1 MKNLMIAF
9 AAILLATPAL
19 AEPRDVPETVNNHT
33 ASAHVGIVQSES
45 TSTATA
51 NGGSAT
57 ATGGAGGAGG
67 NATGGTAVNGG
78 NSNSINIEGD
88 EAAASSA
95 YAGSQFAAT
104 ICSGGAAFGIGAQTV
119 GAGISFSF
127 RGADR
132 FCQIREVAGDRA
144 AIGYLASKDRHA
156 RKAFEMAGIL
166 VPADKPAAATV
177 SSKSKRTAAV
187 SAEYDRCE
195 LVGKKLNF
203 RPAAGADRDAAL
215 AQCAKDAGVKL
226 R

>member
-1 MKNLMIAF
+1 MKRFIITTALIAL
-9 AAILLATPAL
+9 AAPVF
-19 AEPRDVPETVNNHT
+19 AEPRDDLPNINNHV

-51 NGGSAT
+51 NGGSAS
-57 ATGGAGGAGG
+57 AQGGAGGAGG

-119 GAGISFSF
+119 GAGISLSF
-127 RGADR
+127 RGSDR

-166 VPADKPAAATV
+166 VPEAKPSV
-177 SSKSKRTAAV
+177 SSKSAV
-187 SAEYDRCE
+187 RQASVGYDRCE
-195 LVGKKLNF
+195 LKGRTLHF
-203 RPAAGADRDAAL
+203 RPQVGADPAAAL
-215 AQCAKDAGVKL
+215 AACKRSVGV

>member
-1 MKNLMIAF
+1 MKHLFLSTALIV
-9 AAILLATPAL
+9 LAVPAV
-19 AEPRDVPETVNNHT
+19 AEPRNDTPVQVTNQSAN
-33 ASAHVGIVQSES
+33 AHVGIVQSES
-45 TSTATA
+45 SSSATGGA
-51 NGGSAT
+51 GGAGGSAT
-57 ATGGAGGAGG
+57 AHGGAGG

-104 ICSGGAAFGIGAQTV
+104 LCSGGAAFGIGAQTV
-119 GAGISFSF
+119 GAGISLSF

-166 VPADKPAAATV
+166 VPETKPTV
-177 SSKSKRTAAV
+177 SSKSRSTPVAGPLYAK
-187 SAEYDRCE
+187 CE
-195 LVGKKLNF
+195 LDGRTLRFAPK
-203 RPAAGADRDAAL
+203 AGVDRDAAL
-215 AQCAKDAGVKL
+215 AECKRTARV